1 MVAAIQLERGVAGA
15 RILGIVISELGH
27 GQESGPIVLF
37 KVDESSEVRF
47 HCTILSFRLAVR
59 LRVKGSGEPPLD
71 AKEVAERR
79 PEFRGEERP
88 SIGND

>member
-1 MVAAIQLERGVAGA
+1 MVTAIQLEWGVAGA
-15 RILGIVISELGH
+15 RILGIVISKLGH

-37 KVDESSEVRF
+37 EVNKGSEVRF
-47 HCTILSFRLAVR
+47 HRTILSFRLAVR
-59 LRVKGSGEPPLD
+59 LGVKGSREPPLD

-79 PEFRGEERP
+79 PEFQGEERP